1 MVFLIVPLVIAVL
14 VIFLVRWS
22 NRPQETTGTSTK
34 IRWNLKQLFYW
45 TLVLALLIPYAV
57 ALIPKPGEHLLEF
70 PIKDYEF
77 NALLQ
82 KIDPAIFESDGS
94 GSGQFGPDSSL
105 WDAEY
110 TYSMKE
116 TTLKELFTRLEDLL
130 RQEIEIRGW
139 KISKGQ
145 TSGNTLSF
153 VFSQGKS
160 HYRLYL
166 LNVSPSEGV
175 QSRIDPEQK
184 AISIKFIAIGYF
196 D

>member
-1 MVFLIVPLVIAVL
+1 MWP
-14 VIFLVRWS
+14 
-22 NRPQETTGTSTK
+22 PE
-34 IRWNLKQLFYW
+34 
-45 TLVLALLIPYAV
+45 
-57 ALIPKPGEHLLEF
+57 
-70 PIKDYEF
+70 DYEF
-77 NALLQ
+77 NALLE
-82 KIDPAIFESDGS
+82 KIDPTIHESDGS

-116 TTLKELFTRLEDLL
+116 TTRKELFTRLEDLL

-139 KISKGQ
+139 KISEGQ

>member
-1 MVFLIVPLVIAVL
+1 MVFMIVPLVIAVL
-14 VIFLVRWS
+14 VIFLVRW
-22 NRPQETTGTSTK
+22 NTRQQETTGKSTK

-45 TLVLALLIPYAV
+45 TLVLALLIPYSV
-57 ALIPKPGEHLLEF
+57 ALIPKPREQLLEF
-70 PIKDYEF
+70 PIEGYNFD
-77 NALLQ
+77 ALLQ
-82 KIDPAIFESDGS
+82 KIDPTILQSDGS

-116 TTLKELFTRLEDLL
+116 TTLKELFTGLEDLL

-139 KISKGQ
+139 KISEGK

-160 HYRLYL
+160 RYRLYL
-166 LNVSPSEGV
+166 LSVSPSEGV